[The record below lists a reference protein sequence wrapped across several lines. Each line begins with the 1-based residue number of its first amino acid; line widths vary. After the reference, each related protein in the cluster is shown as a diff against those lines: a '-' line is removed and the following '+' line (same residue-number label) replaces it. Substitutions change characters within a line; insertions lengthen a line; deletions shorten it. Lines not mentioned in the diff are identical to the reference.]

1 MAKLVEVLF
10 VLQPSI
16 QPKTEQV
23 NNELLMSDVA
33 INNLVPS
40 LMKFYTGMTAEN
52 TLCYYWKLWTMTTC
66 NIIEKLKTAIVKK
79 KKKENK
85 QYIFCEK

>member
-1 MAKLVEVLF
+1 MEPEHRQMLRLLLVMLCSQNYIRNPYLMAKLVEVLF

-52 TLCYYWKLWTMTTC
+52 TLCYY
-66 NIIEKLKTAIVKK
+66 
-79 KKKENK
+79 
-85 QYIFCEK
+85 